1 MKKRILKVISMLAA
15 VLAAGIVYYLST
27 TVISI
32 NCPIK
37 KITGLYCPGCGVTRM
52 FLNLINLDFYGA
64 FRSNCAVLICLP
76 LIAVFFIM
84 RTYGYIKTGI
94 PLYNKT
100 MKVMIAVMTAGLLTF
115 GVLRNIP
122 CFSFLAPH

>member
-27 TVISI
+27 FVISI
-32 NCPIK
+32 KCPIK
-37 KITGLYCPGCGVTRM
+37 RLTGFYCPGCGVTRM
-52 FLNLINLDFYGA
+52 FLNMIKLDFNSA
-64 FRSNCAVLICLP
+64 FRSNCAVFVCLP
-76 LIAVFFIM
+76 FLVLFFAM

-94 PLYNKT
+94 PLYNKP
-100 MKVMIAVMTAGLLTF
+100 MKIMIAAMTAVLLIF

-122 CFSFLAPH
+122 YFSFLVPP